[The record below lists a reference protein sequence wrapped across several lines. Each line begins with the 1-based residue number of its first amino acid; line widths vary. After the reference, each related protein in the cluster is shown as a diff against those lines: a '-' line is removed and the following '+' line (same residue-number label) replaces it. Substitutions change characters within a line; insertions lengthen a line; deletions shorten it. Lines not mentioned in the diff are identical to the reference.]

1 MSQFEKDTVAAN
13 KLFVEAVQL
22 VNSAE
27 NAKRPDEQVVV
38 KPARLGL
45 CAWAFSSHSVDK
57 TQSRPETVK
66 EFGL

>member
-38 KPARLGL
+38 KPPFYVPLPDRVSGTGGRM
-45 CAWAFSSHSVDK
+45 FKVRR
-57 TQSRPETVK
+57 T
-66 EFGL
+66 